1 VWHNDGVSDDDD
13 PDQTP
18 GRRENRGNARP
29 AGRGGAHAGGRGGGR
44 GGERAPPKPLDAAA
58 LERLALRYVE
68 RFATTRGRLTDY
80 LVRKIRERGWDDG
93 AAAAPAD
100 PAELAQRMAD
110 LGYVDDRAFA
120 EQRAAAM
127 QRRGLGARRVAGAF
141 REAGIDEGDADA
153 VAPAIADR
161 AVESALAFARRKRI
175 GPYGSGEGDRK
186 LHDKQLGAMLRAGH
200 RFDLARKIVAMPPS
214 DAPETVVFDAD

>member
-1 VWHNDGVSDDDD
+1 MSDDDD
-13 PDQTP
+13 PDRAAERP
-18 GRRENRGNARP
+18 KSRGKTGASGLGG
-29 AGRGGAHAGGRGGGR
+29 GRGSTRAGGRGDGR
-44 GGERAPPKPLDAAA
+44 GSGRKTERAPPKPLDAAA
-58 LERLALRYVE
+58 LERMALRYVE

-80 LVRKIRERGWDDG
+80 LMRKLRERGWDGGGD
-93 AAAAPAD
+93 AALAE
-100 PAELAQRMAD
+100 PAELAQRMAE

-141 REAGIDEGDADA
+141 REAGIDEGDAES

-175 GPYGSGEGDRK
+175 GPYGNGDGDRK
-186 LHDKQLGAMLRAGH
+186 LQEKQLAAMMRAGH
-200 RFDLARKIVAMPPS
+200 RFDLARKIVAAPPS
-214 DAPETVVFDAD
+214 DAPESVDFD